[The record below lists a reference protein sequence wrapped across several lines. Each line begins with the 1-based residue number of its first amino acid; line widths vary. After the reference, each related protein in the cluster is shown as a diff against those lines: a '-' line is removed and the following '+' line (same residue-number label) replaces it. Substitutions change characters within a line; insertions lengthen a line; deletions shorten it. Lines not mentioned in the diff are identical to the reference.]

1 MSSIRASPWSRR
13 FGRIFC
19 RVDEAALNG
28 PPDESVIVNGRT
40 YQRPTHPTVV
50 VCLDGSAF
58 EYIERAI
65 AAGVAP
71 YLQSLVRS
79 KFFRLVCSALPS
91 FTNPNN
97 VSIVTGVPPAVHG
110 ICGNFFLDR
119 ATGEAVMMNDAS
131 LLRADTILSAFSK
144 AGARVAVVTAKDKLR
159 RLLGHGIDP
168 STGICVSTE
177 AKGVDVYS
185 AALSEDTLAEGVR
198 LLETW
203 LPGPPDL
210 MYLSTSDYVQ
220 HKYEPGDEAV
230 NRFYAAIDRSL
241 ASMDAS
247 GATLVITADHGMRAK
262 ADETGVPR
270 AIYLQDVL
278 DQWLGTGAAR
288 VILPITDPYVGHH
301 GSLGSCAV
309 VYGTPSI
316 DSAAVAERIGALAGI
331 DLAVPHDEA
340 CDQFELPSDRT
351 GDVVVFSTGDTVIG
365 TRPGDHDLSALDAPL
380 RSHGGRSEQLVPMLA
395 NRAIEIPA
403 SRRLRNFDA
412 FDLALNYRE

>member
-1 MSSIRASPWSRR
+1 
-13 FGRIFC
+13 
-19 RVDEAALNG
+19 L
-28 PPDESVIVNGRT
+28 VIVNGRT
-40 YQRPTHPTVV
+40 YRRPGRPTVV

-79 KFFRLVCSALPS
+79 KFFRLATSALPS

-110 ICGNFFLDR
+110 ISGNFFLDR

-131 LLRADTILSAFSK
+131 FLRAGTILSAFSS

-159 RLLGHGIDP
+159 RLLAHGIDE
-168 STGICVSTE
+168 STGTCVSME
-177 AKGVDVYS
+177 ANGVGVYS
-185 AALSEDTLAEGVR
+185 AALSEETLAEGAR
-198 LLETW
+198 LLESAA
-203 LPGPPDL
+203 PDL

-220 HKYEPGDEAV
+220 HKYEPGDEAA

-241 ASMDAS
+241 ASIDAT
-247 GATLVITADHGMRAK
+247 GAALVVTADHGMRAK

-270 AIYLQDVL
+270 AIYLQDIV
-278 DQWLGTGAAR
+278 DQWLGAGAAR
-288 VILPITDPYVGHH
+288 VILPITDPYVLHH
-301 GSLGSCAV
+301 GSLGSCAM
-309 VYGTPSI
+309 VYLTASL
-316 DSAAVAERIGALAGI
+316 DADAVADRIARLEGV
-331 DLAVPHDEA
+331 DVAVPHDRA
-340 CDQFELPSDRT
+340 CAEFELPADRT
-351 GDVVVFSTGDTVIG
+351 GDVVVFSNGETVIG

-395 NRAIEIPA
+395 NRVIDVPA
-403 SRRLRNFDA
+403 SRSLRNFDA
-412 FDLALNYRE
+412 FDIALNGSG